1 MRLIS
6 TFAGATILSVVA
18 GTLLATPAAA
28 TVLFSDNFDSGA
40 SAAWGNEA
48 GSWRATGGT
57 YDAGVPDNNPITYS
71 SVTTL
76 PGLTD
81 FRVQVDVN
89 EVDDGGIWLRS
100 SFNGG
105 SISGVLLV
113 TGGNNGNADTLYWHT
128 VVNGAFSAPTA
139 STFLPGLQGS
149 DISLTI
155 DVIGDD
161 YSAFVDGNPVA
172 ATTLTTN
179 LFASGTAGLYD
190 FSPISG
196 VASPRGQTF
205 DNFSISTIEIP
216 EPVTGV
222 ILMAG
227 VAALIGTRRRQKA

>member
-6 TFAGATILSVVA
+6 RILGGTIFSIVA
-18 GTLLATPAAA
+18 GTALSVPAAA
-28 TVLFSDNFDSGA
+28 AVLFSDNFDAGA

-48 GSWRATGGT
+48 GSWRTAGGT
-57 YDAGVPDNNPITYS
+57 YDAGVPDNNPITYTG
-71 SVTTL
+71 VTTL

-81 FRVQVDVN
+81 FRVRVNVN

-128 VVNGAFSAPTA
+128 VVNGVFSAPAAT
-139 STFLPGLQGS
+139 SFLPGLQGS

-179 LFASGTAGLYD
+179 QFASGGVGLYD

-196 VASPRGQTF
+196 AAAPRGQTF
-205 DNFSISTIEIP
+205 DNFSISTFEIS
-216 EPVTGV
+216 EPLTGAV
-222 ILMAG
+222 LLTGLAG
-227 VAALIGTRRRQKA
+227 FIATRRRHAA

>member
-1 MRLIS
+1 MGSIRN
-6 TFAGATILSVVA
+6 FAGAAIFSIVA
-18 GTLLATPAAA
+18 GAVFTAPATAS
-28 TVLFSDNFDSGA
+28 VLFSDNFDSGA

-48 GSWRATGGT
+48 GSWRTSGGT

-139 STFLPGLQGS
+139 VTFLPGLQGS

-161 YSAFVDGNPVA
+161 YSAFVDGGAVA
-172 ATTLTTN
+172 ATSLTTN
-179 LFASGTAGLYD
+179 LFASGSAGLYD

-196 VASPRGQTF
+196 AASPRGQTF
-205 DNFSISTIEIP
+205 DNFSISTIEIS
-216 EPVTGV
+216 EPLTAA
-222 ILMAG
+222 ILALG
-227 VAALIGTRRRQKA
+227 VAGLTVMRRRRQA

>member
-1 MRLIS
+1 MRSIRN
-6 TFAGATILSVVA
+6 FAGATILSIVA

-28 TVLFSDNFDSGA
+28 TVLFSDNFNTGA

-48 GSWRATGGT
+48 GSWRTSGGT
-57 YDAGVPDNNPITYS
+57 YDAGVPDNSPITYS

-89 EVDDGGIWLRS
+89 DLDDGGVWLRS

-105 SISGVLLV
+105 NISGVLLV
-113 TGGNNGNADTLYWHT
+113 TGGNNGNSDTLYWHT
-128 VVNGAFSAPTA
+128 VVNGAFSAPQA
-139 STFLPGLQGS
+139 STFIAGLQGS

-179 LFASGTAGLYD
+179 QFASGTAGLYD

-196 VASPRGQTF
+196 AASPRGQTF
-205 DNFSISTIEIP
+205 DNFSISTIEIS
-216 EPVTGV
+216 EPLTGAV
-222 ILMAG
+222 FAVG
-227 VAALIGTRRRQKA
+227 VVALSLRRRKRKA